1 MEDHNH
7 NKCKNCVPQAYPS
20 GIVDEQLR
28 VLGSVSRVATL
39 DDITKW
45 SITKIDTLSALMA
58 FGDGPWETAKVYYGK
73 RRLYFV
79 LFLYV
84 AFL

>member
-1 MEDHNH
+1 MQNR
-7 NKCKNCVPQAYPS
+7 VLQASSS
-20 GIVDEQLR
+20 GIVDYQLQ
-28 VLGSVSRVATL
+28 VLGPVSRVATL